1 MPVDQAAGLRRMR
14 KSGAPTCVSAY
25 FAEAASV
32 LALMKALAGEGRN
45 VLLVDTCGRQLAAG
59 RARSLFD
66 WRRQLEQMR
75 LQALPLAHGD
85 GLVAKGAAAG
95 DTAILAAAGA
105 YDIVLFDA
113 GAAGPSINLA
123 VGVSQDLVLQLDGDA
138 QSLEWG
144 YAVLKSLP
152 RAQDAGDVLLSGP
165 ASVCERLAAA
175 ARHFLGEPLAT
186 RIWTA
191 GDDDP
196 HFLALAARIAAEE
209 AGRQTRREA
218 GVPARHG

>member
-1 MPVDQAAGLRRMR
+1 MR
-14 KSGAPTCVSAY
+14 NSGAPACISTF
-25 FAEAASV
+25 FADAASV
-32 LALMKALAGEGRN
+32 LALMKALAGEGKN
-45 VLLVDTCGRQLAAG
+45 VLLVDTSGRQLAAG
-59 RARSLFD
+59 RTRSLFD

-75 LQALPLAHGD
+75 LQGLPLAHGD
-85 GLVAKGAAAG
+85 GLSAEGAAAG
-95 DTAILAAAGA
+95 DGAILAAAGT

-113 GAAGPSINLA
+113 GPAGPSIDLA
-123 VGVSQDLVLQLDGDA
+123 AGVLQDLVLQLDGDS

-152 RAQDAGDVLLSGP
+152 RAQHDGDVLLSGP
-165 ASVCERLAAA
+165 ASVCERLVAA
-175 ARHFLGEPLAT
+175 ARHFLGEPAAA

-209 AGRQTRREA
+209 AGRQVRREA